1 MGGKFQ
7 SEFFHGV
14 PSFKHMKRL
23 VASEE
28 GDEIP
33 WSYGD
38 TQPIIF
44 FLVWKFK
51 TKDEDRNGKTRP
63 FELRS
68 SGK

>member
-38 TQPIIF
+38 TQPINF
-44 FLVWKFK
+44 FGLEIQDK
-51 TKDEDRNGKTRP
+51 G
-63 FELRS
+63 
-68 SGK
+68 